1 MLYTD
6 EINDFV
12 MDAAKACKCYPD
24 DIYAMFGHLADG
36 EPCCAFIELID
47 GWAGCSGVATW
58 HEGYIGD
65 PEDNHFEGTLRGKPI
80 HFESPL
86 DLPQAMCTPGLRGI
100 PCPQPRLFEA
110 EA

>member
-1 MLYTD
+1 
-6 EINDFV
+6 
-12 MDAAKACKCYPD
+12 
-24 DIYAMFGHLADG
+24 MFGHLADG
-36 EPCCAFIELID
+36 EPCCAFIEIID

-58 HEGYIGD
+58 HEGYMGD
-65 PEDNHFEGTLRGKPI
+65 PEDNHFEGTLHGKPI
-80 HFESPL
+80 HFGSPL